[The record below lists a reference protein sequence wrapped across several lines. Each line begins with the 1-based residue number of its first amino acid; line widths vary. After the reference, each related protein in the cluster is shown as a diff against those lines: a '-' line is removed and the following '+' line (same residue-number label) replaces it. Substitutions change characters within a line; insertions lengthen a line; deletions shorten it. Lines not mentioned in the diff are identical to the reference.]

1 DLTAS
6 FSGLAGK
13 LRGVAA
19 SGSGTLTRLRDIWG
33 FKEVRLGLGSARLAL
48 DGHLSERLDLRFAL
62 SADDLSL
69 LAPGTRGEIKASGT
83 LGGTL
88 AEPVIVARSEE
99 HTSELQSL
107 RHLVCRLL

>member
-1 DLTAS
+1 ASGIHPGALRADATGCIGCALVISGRGFAARGDLTAS
-6 FSGLAGK
+6 LSGLAGK

-19 SGSGTLTRLRDIWG
+19 SGSGTLTRLRDIWS

-69 LAPGTRGEIKASGT
+69 LEIGRAH
-83 LGGTL
+83 
-88 AEPVIVARSEE
+88 V
-99 HTSELQSL
+99 
-107 RHLVCRLL
+107 